1 MSTLTHLSDAELDA
15 VTGGFVLAFVSVT
28 KIAANNNM
36 AISEQENVQALT
48 LLTKQTNVTS
58 ATAIQ
63 TAIA

>member
-15 VTGGFVLAFVSVT
+15 VTGGFIFVAVNVT
-28 KIAANNNM
+28 NVAKNSNTAV
-36 AISEQENVQALT
+36 SEQENIQALT